1 MTDEFKVLRSTRVSS
16 VGTLTAIISAGSL
29 GQKSYFGEY
38 FILIDEPNEAYLC
51 KRVLVDA
58 TKVPEDMV
66 LIDNEWMFDEL
77 KQQISG
83 ELSKFL
89 WEIYERTEDKS
100 CLIDPFELLEVDKKK
115 LINLWIR
122 GNQTK
127 NIEHV
132 YQNTQTSSL
141 REYLQD
147 IRVLPTFTSE
157 T

>member
-1 MTDEFKVLRSTRVSS
+1 MISFNINIDIEILSKLDEESLFNIFLTNKYINNLSKNDELWILR
-16 VGTLTAIISAGSL
+16 IN
-29 GQKSYFGEY
+29 KYFPG
-38 FILIDEPNEAYLC
+38 AYL
-51 KRVLVDA
+51 L
-58 TKVPEDMV
+58 
-66 LIDNEWMFDEL
+66 
-77 KQQISG
+77 
-83 ELSKFL
+83 
-89 WEIYERTEDKS
+89 RTEDKS

-147 IRVLPTFTSE
+147 IRVLPTFSSE